1 MTEQTTYVGAVKV
14 EGAKEIPIQ
23 YPAVVT
29 GSPQAIIELH
39 ADFREV
45 PPQHSDKA
53 LAERLNE
60 AYGGEMQQEER
71 GFLKHAKDYHRRR
84 LSAPNITAQ
93 RSASR
98 SAHTRDRGTPGGYP
112 LGARNAP

>member
-45 PPQHSDKA
+45 PPQHGDKA

-84 LSAPNITAQ
+84 LS
-93 RSASR
+93 
-98 SAHTRDRGTPGGYP
+98 GE
-112 LGARNAP
+112 